1 MNTFTNICNICTENI
16 TKFRYEI
23 DCLFC
28 NFTACCDCVKRYILE
43 SSEDP
48 CCMNCKK
55 VWNRKFL
62 SENFNKTFIN
72 KKLKTKREEILFDKE
87 KALLPATQIFVEA
100 EIRKE
105 EINKQIL
112 ELREQINELKYRV
125 KELDM
130 EKARLDNKEILE
142 KDVKLF
148 VKACPTKDCKGFLSK
163 NWTCG
168 LCKNKTCK
176 DCHETEEDEHKC
188 DPNNVET
195 AKLLSKD
202 TKGCPNCGTQ
212 IFKIEGCDQMYCTQ
226 CHTPFSW
233 KTGKIEKGV
242 IHNPHY
248 FEWLRKN
255 PNQQLN
261 RNPLDVQCGRELDH
275 VFIRNLS
282 RKLPVRY
289 QEFFTNLCRN
299 IIHIRE
305 VEMRNFQIDRIR
317 NNRDIRIKY
326 MRNQITEEQFKKTLQ
341 KREKDILK
349 RTEITELLQM
359 LNNCATDIFYRLY
372 SEDIVSISSYRDEF
386 NRLEKYINKCFQEI
400 SELYNCKIYFIN
412 EHFKFF

>member
-1 MNTFTNICNICTENI
+1 MNTIANICNICTENI

-28 NFTACCDCVKRYILE
+28 NFTACCDCVERYILE
-43 SSEDP
+43 STEDP

-55 VWNRKFL
+55 IWNRKFL

-72 KKLKTKREEILFDKE
+72 KKLKTKREKILFDKE
-87 KALLPATQIFVEA
+87 KALLPASQIFVEA

-112 ELREQINELKYRV
+112 EIRKQINELKNHL

-130 EKARLDNKEILE
+130 EKAKLDNKEILE
-142 KDVKLF
+142 KDVKIF

-163 NWTCG
+163 NWKCG
-168 LCKNKTCK
+168 LCNNKTCSN
-176 DCHETEEDEHKC
+176 CHETEEDEHKC

-255 PNQQLN
+255 PNQQPN
-261 RNPLDVQCGRELDH
+261 RNPLDIQCGRELDN

-282 RKLPVRY
+282 TKLPTKSQR
-289 QEFFTNLCRN
+289 FFTDICRN

-305 VEMRNFQIDRIR
+305 VDLRNFRIDRIR

-326 MRNQITEEQFKKTLQ
+326 MRNQITEEQFKKILQ

-349 RTEITELLQM
+349 KTEITELLQM
-359 LNNCATDIFYRLY
+359 LYNCATDIFYRLY
-372 SEDIVSISSYRDEF
+372 NDDMVNISSYHDEF
-386 NRLEKYINKCFQEI
+386 DKLGDYINGCFREI
-400 SELYNCKIYFIN
+400 TKLYNCRIYFVN
-412 EHFKFF
+412 ETFNLC